1 MDDKNQVMSREDSRR
16 LRALFEMATD
26 GIITIGT
33 DGVIENLNRAACTLF
48 GYEASELIGQ
58 KINILMA
65 AHDRHHHD
73 EYLDRYHTTRKP
85 HIIGIG
91 REVTGRRKDGEE
103 FPLRLAVSEV
113 KLEDKTIYTGILHDI
128 SHFHEAQRR
137 VEQLNQELETKVR
150 QRTAALEEREA
161 ELKRALGKERE
172 LNELKSRFLSMASH
186 EFKTPLSTVLSSA
199 ELIELYETAEQQP
212 KRERHINRIKEAVN
226 QLTEVLNDFLSLSQL
241 EQGQIGVK
249 KRLVDLQALVSTSVE
264 SSEGQMKS
272 GQQVIIDCPEE
283 PLRIISDPKLLRH
296 ILVNLISNAAKYS
309 PEASVITIKSWLDK
323 EVCRI
328 SIIDQGIGIP
338 EEDHR
343 HLFDRFFRARNV
355 ENIKGTGLGL
365 NIVANYVNLLGGQIE
380 FTSEPGKG
388 SVFTVS
394 LPVADANEINH
405 E

>member
-1 MDDKNQVMSREDSRR
+1 M
-16 LRALFEMATD
+16 RALFEMATD

>member
-1 MDDKNQVMSREDSRR
+1 MDDKNQVMDKEDSRR

-33 DGVIENLNRAACTLF
+33 DGVIENLNRAACNLF
-48 GYEASELIGQ
+48 GYEAKELIGQ
-58 KINILMA
+58 KINMLMA
-65 AHDRHHHD
+65 NHDRTHHD
-73 EYLDRYHTTRKP
+73 EYLDRYHATRSP

-91 REVTGRRKDGEE
+91 RDVIGRRKDGGE

-113 KLEDKTIYTGILHDI
+113 KLEDKTIYTGILHDV
-128 SHFHEAQRR
+128 SKFHEAKRR
-137 VEQLNQELETKVR
+137 VEQLNEELENKVK

-161 ELKRALGKERE
+161 ELKLALGKERE

-199 ELIELYETAEQQP
+199 ELIELYETTEQQP
-212 KRERHINRIKEAVN
+212 KRERHITRIKEAVN

-241 EQGQIGVK
+241 EQGKVGVK
-249 KRLVDLQALVSTSVE
+249 KRLVDLLALISTSVE
-264 SSEGQMKS
+264 SSEGQMKT
-272 GQQVIIDCPEE
+272 GQHVIIDHPEE

-309 PEASVITIKSWLDK
+309 PEGKDIIIKSRMTSK
-323 EVCRI
+323 ECKI
-328 SIIDQGIGIP
+328 SVIDQGIGIP
-338 EEDHR
+338 AEDHP

-365 NIVANYVNLLGGQIE
+365 NIVGHYIKILDGTIE
-380 FTSEPGKG
+380 FSSKMGKG
-388 SVFTVS
+388 SIFTIV
-394 LPVADANEINH
+394 LPVSKTN
-405 E
+405 

>member
-1 MDDKNQVMSREDSRR
+1 MNKEDSRR

-33 DGVIENLNRAACTLF
+33 DGVIENLNRAACELF
-48 GYEASELIGQ
+48 GYEAEELKGQ
-58 KINILMA
+58 KVNKLMA
-65 AHDRHHHD
+65 EHDRVRHD
-73 EYLDRYHTTRKP
+73 GYLDRYHTTRSP

-91 REVTGRRKDGEE
+91 REVIGRRKDGEE

-113 KLEDKTIYTGILHDI
+113 KLEDKTIYTGILHDV
-128 SHFHEAQRR
+128 SQFHEAKRR
-137 VEQLNQELETKVR
+137 VEQLNAELENKVK

-199 ELIELYETAEQQP
+199 ELIELYEKEEQQP
-212 KRERHINRIKEAVN
+212 KRERHIIRIKEAVN

-241 EQGQIGVK
+241 EQGRVSVK
-249 KRLVDLQALVSTSVE
+249 KRLVDLLALVSTSVE
-264 SSEGQMKS
+264 SSEGQMKT
-272 GQQVIIDCPEE
+272 GQQVIIDHPEE

-296 ILVNLISNAAKYS
+296 ILINLISNAAKYS
-309 PEASVITIKSWLDK
+309 PEGMDITIKSRIDS
-323 EVCRI
+323 EECRI

-338 EEDHR
+338 VEDHP

-365 NIVANYVNLLGGQIE
+365 NIVAHYINILDGKIE
-380 FTSEPGKG
+380 FTSSIGKG
-388 SVFTVS
+388 SVFTVI
-394 LPVADANEINH
+394 LPVDKTN
-405 E
+405 